1 MAIADEL
8 ITLSKQTEAILAAP
22 FEWCYITGGQVT
34 LLDASSY
41 GGTSGGIY
49 QVADFAIAKYLI
61 TNAQYKKFI
70 EHANGFC
77 HPEWWDFSLQ
87 GIQWRKDHAHPK
99 PTAFEGADLPC
110 TRVSWFDSVA

>member
-22 FEWCYITGGQVT
+22 FEWCYINGGKVT

-41 GGTSGGIY
+41 GGTIGGTY
-49 QVADFAIAKYLI
+49 QVADFAIGKYLI

-70 EHANGFC
+70 THPNGFGN
-77 HPEWWDFSLQ
+77 PQWWDFSPQ
-87 GIQWRKDHAHPK
+87 ATQWQKDHRNPK
-99 PTAFEGADLPC
+99 PTAFEGA
-110 TRVSWFDSVA
+110 